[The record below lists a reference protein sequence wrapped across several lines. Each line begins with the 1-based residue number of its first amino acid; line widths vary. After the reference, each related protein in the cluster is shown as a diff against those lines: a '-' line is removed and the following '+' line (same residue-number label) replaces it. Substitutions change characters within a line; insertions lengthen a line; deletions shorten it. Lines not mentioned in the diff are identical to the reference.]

1 MKICP
6 KCLRQY
12 ESGNFCENCE
22 NEDGSPVKL
31 EEEQVSCP
39 KCGLKYKKGTKFCS
53 ECGTR
58 LDGTGTSNAA
68 GAAGLS
74 MGDKNVIAGD
84 VIGHKEE
91 THITGNATIIKNED
105 QTKQVKK
112 CHICGS
118 IVPIVDGFDCP
129 ECHQFTCASCFDS
142 DAGCCTDCVEQH
154 KKRNEEE
161 FKSALKMAY
170 ADGRIEYSERQQLI
184 TLQHKLKISDE
195 KAKKFEQQFR
205 GDTAE
210 ALTTTEKLSIEQAT
224 KLYYK
229 EENYTE
235 ALNLIKP
242 IFENHQTREE
252 VLNLY
257 LPLLAETDSEQAL
270 SFINSMQVDIL
281 MAYITA
287 IDIALKNDD
296 LNEAELKYKQ
306 AARIWPENA
315 LVKCYQVLLNYALY
329 KKFNQQNFLDKA
341 KEIVEDL
348 GEAQNELELSMQ
360 VRVQMFMQEATGEIL
375 PEITKQFCEDN
386 QLYWLILKFNPL
398 QKRNAESYTVGF
410 DDDCDFQ
417 SIQQAIDLVADG
429 GTINIRPGIY
439 NEHLEINKKISLMGS
454 VIGDISDYASK
465 DLPIIVLDPEKSCVI
480 ETDSYIQGLVFTHKK
495 DLNFDKMENILDEE
509 DDNSEGCE
517 LCIEDEDF
525 KTMLWIKADIQL
537 HNIAILYSQTN
548 GVTFSKGQALV
559 DDLIVYCGGSKGIYC
574 TNDAAPHITTAV
586 ALYNIFGIYVDANA
600 APIINGSDISKNSED
615 GIILHKCSNAVI
627 NQSFI
632 HENYSNGISIFDN
645 ATPQINECE
654 IYENE
659 EGNIFIGD
667 NAKPEITE
675 CTIRNSSCDGVY
687 IANEA
692 TPQIN
697 ECEVYENEGDNIYI
711 RDNAKPEIT
720 ECTIR
725 NSSYNGVY
733 ITDDA
738 TPQIVECNIF
748 ENGCWGIKVDGTSN
762 PNIIGCNIYENEY
775 NGLFIFQYAKGTYKS
790 LTINDNKTEG
800 ENYPGIVV
808 SGNASPKIEEC
819 EVFNHL
825 SCGIWIKE
833 HAGGTYKDCSVH
845 DNDGNGIKCIDNSNP
860 KIKECMISDNASVGI
875 YVCGKANPNINNCTI
890 WDNQANGLVIA
901 DDATGKYTN
910 CDIHDNLKNGE
921 NYPGVVARDN
931 VCPTV
936 EACEIYDHLSNGIW
950 IKDNAKGTYKKCKV
964 HDNKGKGICNA
975 TSNSID
981 TSTCEEWD
989 NGN

>member
-31 EEEQVSCP
+31 EEEQVCCP

-91 THITGNATIIKNED
+91 THIAGNATIIKNED

-118 IVPIVDGFDCP
+118 IVQIVDGFDCP

-142 DAGCCTDCVEQH
+142 DAGCCNDCVEQL

-170 ADGRIEYSERQQLI
+170 ADGRIEYSERQQLN

-270 SFINSMQVDIL
+270 NFINSMQVDIL

-287 IDIALKNDD
+287 IDILLKQDILD
-296 LNEAELKYKQ
+296 EAERKYNR

-360 VRVQMFMQEATGEIL
+360 VRVQLFMQEVAGETI
-375 PEITKQFCEDN
+375 PEITKEFCEDN

-439 NEHLEINKKISLMGS
+439 NEHLEINKKVSLMGP

-465 DLPIIVLDPEKSCVI
+465 ELPIIVLDPEKSCVI
-480 ETDSYIQGLVFTHKK
+480 ETDSYIQGLVFTHEI
-495 DLNFDKMENILDEE
+495 DLSFNCMEDILKEKVC
-509 DDNSEGCE
+509 NAQGCDWDVS
-517 LCIEDEDF
+517 DEDF
-525 KTMLWIKADIQL
+525 LSMLWIKADIQL
-537 HNIAILYSQTN
+537 HNTAILYSETN

-559 DDLIVYCGGSKGIYC
+559 DDLIVYSGGDYGIYC
-574 TNDAAPHITTAV
+574 AGDAAPHITTAIV
-586 ALYNIFGIYVDANA
+586 LCSYEGIYVSDNA
-600 APIINGSDISKNSED
+600 APIINASKSSKNEEC
-615 GIILHKCSNAVI
+615 GIILTGRSNAVI
-627 NQSFI
+627 NQTDFCY
-632 HENYSNGISIFDN
+632 NDYNGIRILEGS
-645 ATPQINECE
+645 TPQINECD
-654 IYENE
+654 IYENDSD
-659 EGNIFIGD
+659 NINISD
-667 NAKPEITE
+667 NSKPEITE
-675 CTIRNSSCDGVY
+675 CTIRNGHCDG
-687 IANEA
+687 
-692 TPQIN
+692 
-697 ECEVYENEGDNIYI
+697 IYI
-711 RDNAKPEIT
+711 RDESNCQINACEIYENDSNGIRISSEVKPYIN
-720 ECTIR
+720 ECKIYENKEKGIR
-725 NSSYNGVY
+725 VSNEANPY
-733 ITDDA
+733 IVD
-738 TPQIVECNIF
+738 CSIF
-748 ENGCWGIKVDGTSN
+748 EN
-762 PNIIGCNIYENEY
+762 EQ
-775 NGLFIFQYAKGTYKS
+775 NGLFIFNSARGTYKN
-790 LTINDNKTEG
+790 LTINDNKTDG

-808 SGNASPKIEEC
+808 GDSACPQISSC
-819 EVFNHL
+819 EIYNHL
-825 SCGIWIKE
+825 SNGIWIINK
-833 HAGGTYKDCSVH
+833 ASGTYENCTIH
-845 DNDGNGIKCIDNSNP
+845 DNESKGISCQDNTNP
-860 KIKECMISDNASVGI
+860 KINECEIFDNDSGI
-875 YVCGKANPNINNCTI
+875 YVKNQSNPNISNCNI
-890 WDNQANGLVIA
+890 FDNHSNGIVIS
-901 DDATGKYTN
+901 DDASGKYKK
-910 CDIHDNLKNGE
+910 CDIHDNLKSGE
-921 NYPGVVARDN
+921 NYPGVVAKN
-931 VCPTV
+931 NSNPTFDS
-936 EACEIYDHLSNGIW
+936 CEIYNHLSNGIW
-950 IKDNAKGTYKKCKV
+950 IKDNAKGTYKNCNI
-964 HDNKGKGICNA
+964 HDNKAKGICNA
-975 TSNSID
+975 TSNYID
-981 TSTCEEWD
+981 TSSCKEWD

>member
-1 MKICP
+1 MDLNIK
-6 KCLRQY
+6 K
-12 ESGNFCENCE
+12 
-22 NEDGSPVKL
+22 
-31 EEEQVSCP
+31 EQS
-39 KCGLKYKKGTKFCS
+39 S
-53 ECGTR
+53 AQ
-58 LDGTGTSNAA
+58 NAEQD
-68 GAAGLS
+68 GLS

-91 THITGNATIIKNED
+91 THIAGNATIIKNED

-118 IVPIVDGFDCP
+118 IVQIVDGFDCP
-129 ECHQFTCASCFDS
+129 ECGQFTCASCFDS
-142 DAGCCTDCVEQH
+142 DAGCCTDCVEQL
-154 KKRNEEE
+154 KKRNDEE

-270 SFINSMQVDIL
+270 NFINSMQVDIL

-287 IDIALKNDD
+287 IDILLKQDILD
-296 LNEAELKYKQ
+296 EAERKYNR
-306 AARIWPENA
+306 AARIWPDNA

-360 VRVQMFMQEATGEIL
+360 VRVQLFMQEVAGETI
-375 PEITKQFCEDN
+375 PEITKEFCEDN

-439 NEHLEINKKISLMGS
+439 NEHLEINKKVSLMGP

-465 DLPIIVLDPEKSCVI
+465 ELPIIVLDPEKSCVI

-495 DLNFDKMENILDEE
+495 NLDFGKLENILEQE
-509 DDNSEGCE
+509 DINSDGYDSN
-517 LCIEDEDF
+517 IESGDF

-559 DDLIVYCGGSKGIYC
+559 DDLVVYCGGNKGIYC

-586 ALYNIFGIYVDANA
+586 ALYNIYGICVDANA
-600 APIINGSDISKNSED
+600 APIINESDISKNELNGFQFRD
-615 GIILHKCSNAVI
+615 NSNAVI

-632 HENYSNGISIFDN
+632 HENSWHGISISDN

-659 EGNIFIGD
+659 DDNFLIGD

-675 CTIRNSSCDGVY
+675 CTIRNSSC
-687 IANEA
+687 
-692 TPQIN
+692 
-697 ECEVYENEGDNIYI
+697 
-711 RDNAKPEIT
+711 
-720 ECTIR
+720 
-725 NSSYNGVY
+725 NGVY
-733 ITDDA
+733 IIAEA
-738 TPQIVECNIF
+738 TPKLLECNIF
-748 ENGCWGIKVDGTSN
+748 ENGRVGIKVDGASN
-762 PNIIGCNIYENEY
+762 PNIIGCNIYENKRY
-775 NGLFIFQYAKGTYKS
+775 GLYIFQYAKGTYKS

-808 SGNASPKIEEC
+808 SGNASPQIEDC

-825 SCGIWIKE
+825 SCGIWIRE

-845 DNDGNGIKCIDNSNP
+845 DNDDEGIECIDDSNP
-860 KIKECMISDNASVGI
+860 KIKECMISDNASVG
-875 YVCGKANPNINNCTI
+875 VFVGGKANPNINNCTI

-921 NYPGVVARDN
+921 NYPGVVARN
-931 VCPTV
+931 NACPTV

-964 HDNKGKGICNA
+964 HDNKGKGIKNA

>member
-68 GAAGLS
+68 GAASLS

-91 THITGNATIIKNED
+91 THIAGNATIIKNED

-129 ECHQFTCASCFDS
+129 ECGQFTCASCFDS
-142 DAGCCTDCVEQH
+142 DAGCCTDCVEQL
-154 KKRNEEE
+154 KKHNEEE

-195 KAKKFEQQFR
+195 KAKKLEQQFR

-281 MAYITA
+281 IAYITA

-315 LVKCYQVLLNYALY
+315 LVKCYHVLLNYAFY
-329 KKFNQQNFLDKA
+329 KKFKQQDFLNKA

-360 VRVQMFMQEATGEIL
+360 VRVQMFMQEATGETV
-375 PEITKQFCEDN
+375 PEITKEFCDDN
-386 QLYWLILKFNPL
+386 QLYYEIMQKQFITKKEKERKEHEVQEAAAL
-398 QKRNAESYTVGF
+398 QKRNEEEYKNALKKAYSDGRIEFSER
-410 DDDCDFQ
+410 Q
-417 SIQQAIDLVADG
+417 HLLSLQQEL
-429 GTINIRPGIY
+429 
-439 NEHLEINKKISLMGS
+439 K
-454 VIGDISDYASK
+454 
-465 DLPIIVLDPEKSCVI
+465 
-480 ETDSYIQGLVFTHKK
+480 
-495 DLNFDKMENILDEE
+495 ILDEKANLLE
-509 DDNSEGCE
+509 QQYLEE
-517 LCIEDEDF
+517 QHRIEKEKQEFLKRHEENVRKLIKQAEVGDKATVVIGSGNF
-525 KTMLWIKADIQL
+525 AKCYTFPIKAIGQKTITVEYTEE
-537 HNIAILYSQTN
+537 NTPNGETGERYSSIYKILSITKKN
-548 GVTFSKGQALV
+548 GK
-559 DDLIVYCGGSKGIYC
+559 
-574 TNDAAPHITTAV
+574 
-586 ALYNIFGIYVDANA
+586 
-600 APIINGSDISKNSED
+600 IINGPDFSDCK
-615 GIILHKCSNAVI
+615 K
-627 NQSFI
+627 
-632 HENYSNGISIFDN
+632 
-645 ATPQINECE
+645 
-654 IYENE
+654 
-659 EGNIFIGD
+659 
-667 NAKPEITE
+667 
-675 CTIRNSSCDGVY
+675 
-687 IANEA
+687 
-692 TPQIN
+692 
-697 ECEVYENEGDNIYI
+697 
-711 RDNAKPEIT
+711 
-720 ECTIR
+720 
-725 NSSYNGVY
+725 
-733 ITDDA
+733 
-738 TPQIVECNIF
+738 
-748 ENGCWGIKVDGTSN
+748 
-762 PNIIGCNIYENEY
+762 
-775 NGLFIFQYAKGTYKS
+775 
-790 LTINDNKTEG
+790 
-800 ENYPGIVV
+800 
-808 SGNASPKIEEC
+808 
-819 EVFNHL
+819 
-825 SCGIWIKE
+825 
-833 HAGGTYKDCSVH
+833 
-845 DNDGNGIKCIDNSNP
+845 
-860 KIKECMISDNASVGI
+860 
-875 YVCGKANPNINNCTI
+875 
-890 WDNQANGLVIA
+890 
-901 DDATGKYTN
+901 KY
-910 CDIHDNLKNGE
+910 
-921 NYPGVVARDN
+921 
-931 VCPTV
+931 
-936 EACEIYDHLSNGIW
+936 
-950 IKDNAKGTYKKCKV
+950 
-964 HDNKGKGICNA
+964 
-975 TSNSID
+975 
-981 TSTCEEWD
+981 
-989 NGN
+989 

>member
-1 MKICP
+1 
-6 KCLRQY
+6 
-12 ESGNFCENCE
+12 
-22 NEDGSPVKL
+22 
-31 EEEQVSCP
+31 
-39 KCGLKYKKGTKFCS
+39 
-53 ECGTR
+53 
-58 LDGTGTSNAA
+58 
-68 GAAGLS
+68 

-91 THITGNATIIKNED
+91 THIAGNATIIKNED

-142 DAGCCTDCVEQH
+142 DAGCCNDCVEQL

-161 FKSALKMAY
+161 FKRALKMAY

-195 KAKKFEQQFR
+195 KAKKLEQQFR

-210 ALTTTEKLSIEQAT
+210 VLTTTEKLNIEQAT

-270 SFINSMQVDIL
+270 NLINSMQVDIL

-306 AARIWPENA
+306 AARIWPDNA

-360 VRVQMFMQEATGEIL
+360 VRVQMFMQEASGETI
-375 PEITKQFCEDN
+375 PEITKEFCEDN

-439 NEHLEINKKISLMGS
+439 NEHLEINKKISLMGP

-465 DLPIIVLDPEKSCVI
+465 DLPIIVLDPERSCVI

-495 DLNFDKMENILDEE
+495 DFNFDKMESILDEE
-509 DDNSEGCE
+509 GDNSEGCE
-517 LCIEDEDF
+517 LCIEDEAF

-548 GVTFSKGQALV
+548 GVTFSKGQVLV
-559 DDLIVYCGGSKGIYC
+559 DDLIVYCGGNKGIYC
-574 TNDAAPHITTAV
+574 TIDASPHITTAV
-586 ALYNIFGIYVDANA
+586 ALYNDFGIYVDANA
-600 APIINGSDISKNSED
+600 APIINGSDISKNSEG
-615 GIILHKCSNAVI
+615 GIVLYKCSNAVI

-632 HENYSNGISIFDN
+632 HENYTNGIGIFDN

-659 EGNIFIGD
+659 EGSNIFIGE

-675 CTIRNSSCDGVY
+675 CTIRNSSC
-687 IANEA
+687 
-692 TPQIN
+692 
-697 ECEVYENEGDNIYI
+697 
-711 RDNAKPEIT
+711 
-720 ECTIR
+720 
-725 NSSYNGVY
+725 NGVF
-733 ITDDA
+733 ITDEA

-748 ENGCWGIKVDGTSN
+748 ENGCEGINVDGTSN
-762 PNIIGCNIYENEY
+762 PNIIGCNIYEND
-775 NGLFIFQYAKGTYKS
+775 G
-790 LTINDNKTEG
+790 
-800 ENYPGIVV
+800 
-808 SGNASPKIEEC
+808 
-819 EVFNHL
+819 
-825 SCGIWIKE
+825 CGIE
-833 HAGGTYKDCSVH
+833 CF
-845 DNDGNGIKCIDNSNP
+845 DNSNP
-860 KIKECMISDNASVGI
+860 KIKECMISDNASTGI
-875 YVCGKANPNINNCTI
+875 FVTGKANPNINNCTI
-890 WDNQANGLVIA
+890 WNNQGNGLGIA

-931 VCPTV
+931 ACPTV